1 MINRKFRLTLA
12 LSFGIMATG
21 YAQPVNRHIVTP
33 EYNALQHKL
42 ASGWNTW
49 YSNSFLSHVLLPEGF
64 AINICLTRPGNP
76 EYVKNFFKAADILKR
91 PEKIIPGLRSD
102 DGSYTSIT
110 VTYKG
115 ETINIQ
121 TAAENDDQYILI
133 SPVNSKENYLVIEA
147 GLLWNRKG
155 LTGRQGNTLVG
166 KFDQK
171 NITVYATANP
181 VQDAYSVTTAPHLT
195 FKSIEVLGICTGKQR
210 TLTQIESVIE
220 KHRQKAQ
227 RRIDSYGE
235 LSESFKAMQTILA
248 WNSVFDTPNNRV
260 ITPVSRSWSNGW
272 GGFVLF
278 DWDTYFAGYML
289 SLFNKDLAYAN
300 VIEITKAITPE
311 GFIPNYQS
319 PYGNTSWDRSQ
330 PPIGSTIIL
339 NIYKKYKERWLLE
352 EVYNELLSWNRW
364 WPRHRDREGY
374 LCWGSNPVEDT
385 LKTIEH
391 HNLQAAAFESGLD
404 NSPMY
409 DSVPFNKEKNTMDLA
424 DVGLMSM
431 YIMDCHSLSEIAG
444 ILGRKNDV
452 GEFDKRAAQYTG
464 RLQTLW
470 DESTGIFLNRR
481 IDTDIKSY
489 RLSPTN
495 FYPMLAKACTQQQAE
510 RMISEHYF
518 NPGEFYGE
526 YVLPSIARNDPA
538 FGDNDYWRGRIWGPM
553 NFLVYMGMQNYKLP
567 EARADLIAK
576 SKALLMKNWKADGG
590 VYENY
595 NSVTGMGGDVNSADA
610 FYHWGALLTFME
622 FLEKGYMSPGSR

>member
-133 SPVNSKENYLVIEA
+133 SPVNSKENYVVIEA

-409 DSVPFNKEKNTMDLA
+409 DSVPFNKAKNTMDLA